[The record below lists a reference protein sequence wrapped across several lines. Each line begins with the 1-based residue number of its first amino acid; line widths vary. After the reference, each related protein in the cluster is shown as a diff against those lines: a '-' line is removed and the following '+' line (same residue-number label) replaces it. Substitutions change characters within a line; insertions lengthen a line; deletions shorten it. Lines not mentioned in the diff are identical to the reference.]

1 VVTVE
6 VPLPESGERGIDFA
20 EFTLLH
26 PLVLVNDQGN
36 GKGKDEQIQE
46 LGIRRSPCRVVFKFP
61 AGKKSIFGGYQY
73 LSAEDVSVEVMSHSE
88 DDSSRLHLS
97 GKIDGSD
104 SAVSGLV
111 YLIKQA
117 MIHLEARPY
126 ERDSAC
132 NFVTFINKKAFDS
145 CALHLENSNRKPL
158 GKAIQ
163 SIFEWLR
170 PELSAESISAYGL
183 TGSLTQIS
191 DMLAIAG
198 EKHDRQVEAL
208 HNSEEKQHVGFDP
221 TALYEAVMPSR

>member
-1 VVTVE
+1 ME
-6 VPLPESGERGIDFA
+6 VPLPELGERGIDFA
-20 EFTLLH
+20 EITLLH
-26 PLVLVNDQGN
+26 PVILVNDQGN

-46 LGIRRSPCRVVFKFP
+46 TGIRRSPFRVLFKVPAEKKHRVV
-61 AGKKSIFGGYQY
+61 GYQH
-73 LSAEDVSVEVMSHSE
+73 LSAEDVTLEVMSYSE

-97 GKIDGSD
+97 GKIDGPD

-126 ERDSAC
+126 GGNSAFK
-132 NFVTFINKKAFDS
+132 FVIFINEKAFDS
-145 CALHLENSNRKPL
+145 CALYLGNTDRKPL
-158 GKAIQ
+158 GRALQ

-170 PELSAESISAYGL
+170 PELSAESIRANGL
-183 TGSLTQIS
+183 VGSQTQIS
-191 DMLAIAG
+191 DMLAIVG

-208 HNSEEKQHVGFDP
+208 HNSEEKHHDGFDP